1 MSAPRMTG
9 ANPVSAASFADNYKS
24 LSNIG
29 SRKLLKMGDYYRD
42 IRHRLDSAMACYS
55 IVASRYKPDMDD
67 KEAELCLE
75 GYYQRWQTQFF
86 GSCNFLH
93 ALDDLQM
100 AEEIVNKYHLPDN
113 KLNYSYGCVYMTF
126 AMSTDEDQYDQKASN
141 MLRKAFIQ
149 SYKAKDYR
157 TMHRAFDNL
166 VSIYRVRKNIDSI
179 SNEANILYKLKEPE
193 MWRRDVSLLIFEGTR
208 AIEKNQLPSAWDKF
222 NKLIKVLPRDVENSR
237 YLAAS
242 FLKRSRVEKMMKN
255 YNAAVATLDSA
266 LHITYLYD
274 INDVRVGLLAAL
286 TSVYRL
292 NGQEKE
298 AEETNSHYLVLKDSV
313 MNSRYL
319 LNFEQ
324 ISFNAERNKLQQD
337 LGRAESQRTFQFWML
352 LLCGVII
359 VTILF
364 SLYLIKRKNSELK
377 RRSEKLYFQ
386 LQQSLTDEDWRPA
399 NSTETEKVP
408 VEDKSIEDNETETE
422 PEVSTKY
429 QGSKLDEE
437 VKQQLAERIKEAAR
451 NGSFFNS
458 DFTLSKLAEIVDS
471 HPKYISQ
478 IINELFGCN
487 FSTYVNQIRIREA
500 MVRLSNNGDYAF
512 YSIEGIAE
520 SVGFK
525 SRSGFSFW
533 FKKFS
538 GLSPSEYRKL
548 AQEDQKKNLTVQ

>member
-1 MSAPRMTG
+1 
-9 ANPVSAASFADNYKS
+9 
-24 LSNIG
+24 
-29 SRKLLKMGDYYRD
+29 
-42 IRHRLDSAMACYS
+42 
-55 IVASRYKPDMDD
+55 
-67 KEAELCLE
+67 
-75 GYYQRWQTQFF
+75 
-86 GSCNFLH
+86 
-93 ALDDLQM
+93 
-100 AEEIVNKYHLPDN
+100 
-113 KLNYSYGCVYMTF
+113 
-126 AMSTDEDQYDQKASN
+126 
-141 MLRKAFIQ
+141 
-149 SYKAKDYR
+149 
-157 TMHRAFDNL
+157 
-166 VSIYRVRKNIDSI
+166 
-179 SNEANILYKLKEPE
+179 
-193 MWRRDVSLLIFEGTR
+193 
-208 AIEKNQLPSAWDKF
+208 
-222 NKLIKVLPRDVENSR
+222 
-237 YLAAS
+237 
-242 FLKRSRVEKMMKN
+242 MMKN
-255 YNAAVATLDSA
+255 YNAAIATLDSA

-286 TSVYRL
+286 TSVNRL

-298 AEETNSHYLVLKDSV
+298 AEETNSHYLALKDSV

-399 NSTETEKVP
+399 NSTETEKIP
-408 VEDKSIEDNETETE
+408 VEDKSIEDNGIE
-422 PEVSTKY
+422 PESEVSTKY

-437 VKQQLAERIKEAAR
+437 VKQKLAERIKEAAR

-458 DFTLSKLAEIVDS
+458 DFTLSKLAEIIDS

>member
-1 MSAPRMTG
+1 MT
-9 ANPVSAASFADNYKS
+9 F
-24 LSNIG
+24 
-29 SRKLLKMGDYYRD
+29 
-42 IRHRLDSAMACYS
+42 
-55 IVASRYKPDMDD
+55 
-67 KEAELCLE
+67 
-75 GYYQRWQTQFF
+75 RWQKK
-86 GSCNFLH
+86 
-93 ALDDLQM
+93 
-100 AEEIVNKYHLPDN
+100 EIVNKYHLQDN

-255 YNAAVATLDSA
+255 YNAAIATLDSA

-286 TSVYRL
+286 TSVNRL

-298 AEETNSHYLVLKDSV
+298 AEETNSHYLALKDSV

-399 NSTETEKVP
+399 DRKIP
-408 VEDKSIEDNETETE
+408 VEDKSIEDNGIE
-422 PEVSTKY
+422 PESEVSTKY

-437 VKQQLAERIKEAAR
+437 VKQKLAERIKEAAR

-533 FKKFS
+533 FK
-538 GLSPSEYRKL
+538 
-548 AQEDQKKNLTVQ
+548 